1 MYNEAIASK
10 IIFVYGILDAEKF
23 CRMEA
28 YKYELI
34 WGSLPT
40 GTEGKS
46 EALYERDWWA
56 LRGEMI
62 ANQIAKN
69 LIT

>member
-10 IIFVYGILDAEKF
+10 IIFVFGVADAEKF

-28 YKYELI
+28 YKYELL
-34 WGSLPT
+34 WGSLPA
-40 GTEGKS
+40 GAEGKS
-46 EALYERDWWA
+46 EALYERDWWEV
-56 LRGEMI
+56 RGQMI
-62 ANQIAKN
+62 TDEIAKN